1 MRRELRDGNYSTSH
15 SNPSCLVNGN
25 LAKEFVNKKIFVLY
39 VMHID

>member
-1 MRRELRDGNYSTSH
+1 METILQATVI
-15 SNPSCLVNGN
+15 PLALNGN